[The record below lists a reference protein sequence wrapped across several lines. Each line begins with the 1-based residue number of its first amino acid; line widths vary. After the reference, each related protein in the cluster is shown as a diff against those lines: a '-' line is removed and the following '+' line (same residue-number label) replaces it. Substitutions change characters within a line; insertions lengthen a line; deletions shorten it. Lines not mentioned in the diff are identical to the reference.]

1 MSKRLTV
8 ALSPHEYSGQSI
20 SRLMYAVVISLVP
33 AMVMGIYVFGW
44 KALAVTMTAV
54 VSCVIFE
61 YLMQAVVLKRRVT
74 ALDGS
79 AIITGILLAFNVPS
93 NIPLGL
99 IVIGSFVAVVV
110 AKMSFGGLGN
120 NIFNPALV
128 GRVFLLTSFPVQM
141 TTWPKPFAVDGV
153 TAATPL
159 GVMKE
164 GVAAGVPVLDV
175 MTQVPSYLDL
185 FLGKTGG
192 CIGEISAAALLIGFA
207 FLFWRKVVT
216 WHIPVAM
223 LAGAGIFSGILWA
236 IDPSRFADPLF
247 HLLSGGVMLGALY
260 MATDYV
266 SSPMTPMGMMI
277 FGGAIGILSV
287 LIRSFGAYPEGVSF
301 AILIMN
307 AFVPLIDKFCKPRR
321 FGE

>member
-1 MSKRLTV
+1 M

-20 SRLMYAVVISLVP
+20 SKLMYAVVISLLP
-33 AMVMGIYVFGW
+33 AMAVGIYVFGW
-44 KALAVTMTAV
+44 AALSVTVTAV

-61 YLMQAVVLKRRVT
+61 YVLQAFVLKRRIT

-79 AIITGILLAFNVPS
+79 AVITGILLAFNVPS
-93 NIPLGL
+93 NLPFGL
-99 IVIGSFVAVVV
+99 IVIGSFVAIVV

-159 GVMKE
+159 GIMKE
-164 GVAAGVPVLDV
+164 GVAAGSPVSDL
-175 MTQVPSYLDL
+175 MQQVPSYLDL

-192 CIGEISAAALLIGFA
+192 CIGEVSAAALLIGFA
-207 FLFWRKVVT
+207 FLLWRKVVT
-216 WHIPVAM
+216 WHTPVAM
-223 LAGAGIFSGILWA
+223 LVGVGMFSGILWM
-236 IDPSRFADPLF
+236 IDPSRFANPVF

-266 SSPMTPMGMMI
+266 TSPMTPRGMMI